1 MFENVYCILYYG
13 RYMSVDLRQVLDE
26 ELNIETEELISDSAL
41 ARMYKKAVHWY
52 RKYRLFP
59 RTNTYNY
66 SIESGDYVPDILM
79 DQVVTIDGKTG
90 KLSEFVDTK
99 TRYFNGTKTIVVTI
113 ALNANNAYLA
123 GLPEELEN
131 LFVSYCKIAIGQ
143 RLKFSKYPSQ
153 PIELD
158 GPALFEEG
166 TAGAK
171 QWEDFIMINRDCDP
185 ENITDL
191 RAEAYTGIPK
201 MYFSRGTTLWR

>member
-1 MFENVYCILYYG
+1 MAV
-13 RYMSVDLRQVLDE
+13 SLRDVLDE
-26 ELNIETEELISDSAL
+26 ELNIETEELITDAVIK
-41 ARMYKKAVHWY
+41 RMYNKALHWY

-79 DQVVTIDGKTG
+79 NQVVTVDGKTG
-90 KLSEFVDTK
+90 KLSEFVETQ
-99 TRYFNGTKTIVVTI
+99 TRVFNGTGTITVTI

-131 LFVSYCKIAIGQ
+131 LFVAHCKIVIGQ

-158 GPALFEEG
+158 GPEMFAEG
-166 TAGAK
+166 EKGVEYWK
-171 QWEDFIMINRDCDP
+171 NFIMINRDCDP

-191 RAEAYTGIPK
+191 RNEAYTGIPK
-201 MYFSRGTTLWR
+201 PYFFSGRRVW

>member
-1 MFENVYCILYYG
+1 MAV
-13 RYMSVDLRQVLDE
+13 SLRDVLDD
-26 ELNIETEELISDSAL
+26 ELNIETEELITDEVIL
-41 ARMYKKAVHWY
+41 RMYRKALHWY

-79 DQVVTIDGKTG
+79 DQIVTVDGKTG

-99 TRYFNGTKTIVVTI
+99 TRIFNGTATIQVVI

-131 LFVSYCKIAIGQ
+131 LFVSHCKVVIGQ

-153 PIELD
+153 PFELD
-158 GPALFEEG
+158 GEGMFNEG
-166 TAGAK
+166 TAGGSLHGSTRSVFLTWYGYRW
-171 QWEDFIMINRDCDP
+171 Q
-185 ENITDL
+185 
-191 RAEAYTGIPK
+191 
-201 MYFSRGTTLWR
+201 

>member
-1 MFENVYCILYYG
+1 MAVN
-13 RYMSVDLRQVLDE
+13 LRDVIDE
-26 ELNIETEELISDSAL
+26 ELNIETEELISDGAL
-41 ARMYKKAVHWY
+41 ARMYKKAVNWY

-59 RTNTYNY
+59 RTNTFNY

-90 KLSEFVDTK
+90 KLSEFVDTQ
-99 TRYFNGTKTIVVTI
+99 TRIFNGTRTIQVEI
-113 ALNANNAYLA
+113 ALTSNNAYLA
-123 GLPEELEN
+123 GLPQELEN

-158 GPALFEEG
+158 GPAMYSEG
-166 TAGAK
+166 TEGAK
-171 QWEDFIMINRDCDP
+171 YWENFIEINRDEDP

-191 RAEAYTGIPK
+191 RKEAYTGIPK
-201 MYFSRGTTLWR
+201 PYFYAGTVLWR

>member
-1 MFENVYCILYYG
+1 MA
-13 RYMSVDLRQVLDE
+13 VDLREVLDE
-26 ELNIETEELISDSAL
+26 ELNIETEELITDEVIT
-41 ARMYKKAVHWY
+41 RMYRKALHWY

-79 DQVVTIDGKTG
+79 DQIVTVDGKTG
-90 KLSEFVDTK
+90 KLSDFVDTK

-131 LFVSYCKIAIGQ
+131 LFVAHCKMAIGQ

-158 GPALFEEG
+158 GEAMFNEG
-166 TAGAK
+166 TDGVK
-171 QWEDFIMINRDCDP
+171 YWKDFIMINRDCDP

-191 RAEAYTGIPK
+191 RAEAYTGAPK
-201 MYFSRGTTLWR
+201 PYFFSGTTLWR

>member
-1 MFENVYCILYYG
+1 MAC
-13 RYMSVDLRQVLDE
+13 DLRKILDE
-26 ELNIETEELISDSAL
+26 ELGIETEELITDEVIT
-41 ARMYKKAVHWY
+41 RMYHKALHWY

-79 DQVVTIDGKTG
+79 NQVVTVDGKTG
-90 KLSEFVDTK
+90 KLSEFVDTQ

-131 LFVSYCKIAIGQ
+131 LFVAHCKIVIGQ

-158 GPALFEEG
+158 GPAMFNEG
-166 TAGAK
+166 TEGVK
-171 QWEDFIMINRDCDP
+171 YWKDFIMINRDCDP

-191 RAEAYTGIPK
+191 RKEAYVGVPAIFMMPG
-201 MYFSRGTTLWR
+201 MVIRR

>member
-1 MFENVYCILYYG
+1 
-13 RYMSVDLRQVLDE
+13 MSVSLRAVLNS
-26 ELNIETEELISDSAL
+26 ELNLETEELISDDSMQQ
-41 ARMYKKAVHWY
+41 MYNKAVHWY

-66 SIESGDYVPDILM
+66 SITSGDYVPDILM
-79 DQVVTIDGKTG
+79 DQEVTIDGKTG

-99 TRYFNGTKTIVVTI
+99 TRYFNGTKSIVVVV
-113 ALNANNAYLA
+113 ALTANNAYLA
-123 GLPEELEN
+123 GLPGELLG
-131 LFVSYCKIAIGQ
+131 LFASYCRIAIGE

-158 GPALFEEG
+158 GPEMHAKGERE
-166 TAGAK
+166 AK

-191 RAEAYTGIPK
+191 RAEAYTGVPK
-201 MYFSRGTTLWR
+201 TYFNRGTVLWR